1 MNSLDFGRARDRISF
16 STTIVGSNP
25 NEGTAVPGV
34 VCRPLRN
41 MLNKIV
47 QTAIVLALLTTA
59 AAAQT
64 IDKTVRI
71 EPLKPGEN
79 PYVYVPFDVPA
90 GTDSITVTVAFDKS
104 KNRLD
109 FGLFDPAFSGSNTD
123 KRGFRGW
130 SAYIRDTFF
139 VARDDASN
147 GYQPGPIGGGTWRL
161 VVGRAQVGADG
172 VDLRLKVEFDL
183 KESDARKRLEFERS
197 KKFNFAA
204 DTFVPVPPAKSG
216 GLNWYRGDLHV
227 HTFHS
232 DGFWSVRAALESA
245 RSNGLDFV
253 AVTDHNT
260 FSHHAEIDSL
270 ASSFPGLL
278 IIRGEEITTY
288 GGHINVWGLPAGGW
302 VDFRLIP
309 GVAASGRSIARETRD
324 FGGLASVNHPTMAC
338 GGCSWTYDSDWS
350 TLDSVEIWNAS
361 WDPDDEAAL
370 KIWDGF
376 LQQGR
381 TITAIG
387 SSDTHQPPYEPNQY
401 PINRRVGDPAVFI
414 GAKSLTMNDLFAG
427 IRAGRAFICE
437 NPRYSV
443 KFTAGKATIGAKL
456 PVKPTDLSLQLTNFP
471 SDSRFELISDGKV
484 IDSDKVGSGAVRKI
498 RFAPMKQTY
507 VRLEVRSKDGAMLA
521 MTNPIY
527 FK

>member
-1 MNSLDFGRARDRISF
+1 
-16 STTIVGSNP
+16 
-25 NEGTAVPGV
+25 
-34 VCRPLRN
+34 
-41 MLNKIV
+41 MLNN
-47 QTAIVLALLTTA
+47 ALRIALFVATLVVA
-59 AAAQT
+59 AAAQS
-64 IDKTVRI
+64 IDKAVRI
-71 EPLKPGEN
+71 EPVKSGEN

-90 GTDSITVTVAFDKS
+90 GTESVTVTVAFDKS

-109 FGLFDPAFSGSNTD
+109 FGLFDPAFTGSSTD
-123 KRGFRGW
+123 TRGFRGW
-130 SAYIRDTFF
+130 SAYIRDSFF
-139 VARDDASN
+139 VARDTASN
-147 GYQPGPIGGGTWRL
+147 GYQPGPIAGGTWRL
-161 VVGRAQVGADG
+161 IVGRAQIATGGA
-172 VDLRLKVEFDL
+172 DLRLKIEFNL
-183 KESDARKRLEFERS
+183 KDSDARKRLDLERS

-204 DTFVPVPPAKSG
+204 DTFVPGAPVKSAG
-216 GLNWYRGDLHV
+216 FNWYRGDLHV

-232 DGFWSVRAALESA
+232 DGFWTVKAALESA
-245 RSNGLDFV
+245 KSNGLDFV

-260 FSHHAEIDSL
+260 YSHHAELDSL
-270 ASSFPGLL
+270 AKNFPGLL

-288 GGHINVWGLPAGGW
+288 GGHINVWGLPSGGW

-309 GVAASGRSIARETRD
+309 GLTASGQSIVRETRS

-381 TITAIG
+381 KITAIG
-387 SSDTHQPPYEPNQY
+387 SSDTHQPPSEPAPY
-401 PINRRVGDPAVFI
+401 PINRRVGDPSVFI
-414 GAKSLTMNDLFAG
+414 GAKSLTMSELFAG
-427 IRAGRAFICE
+427 IRAGRVFVAE
-437 NPRYSV
+437 NPRYSLS
-443 KFTAGKATIGAKL
+443 FSAGKTTIGETL
-456 PVKPTDLSLQLTNFP
+456 PIKPAELAWQLTNFP
-471 SDSRFELISDGKV
+471 ADSQFKLISDGQA
-484 IDSDKVGSGAVRKI
+484 IASDAVGSGALRKF
-498 RFAPMKQTY
+498 RFAPTKQTY